1 MNMSMN
7 TLVNV
12 LKENMTNVINNSQV
26 PIGVVYYVLKDLLSE
41 VEDVYDKALKKESE
55 ETLERLEREEKEK
68 EDVKEHQE

>member
-41 VEDVYDKALKKESE
+41 VEDVYDKALKKESQ
-55 ETLERLEREEKEK
+55 ETLERLEKEEQEK

>member
-41 VEDVYDKALKKESE
+41 VEDVYSKTLKKESQ
-55 ETLERLEREEKEK
+55 ETLERLEKEEQEK

>member
-41 VEDVYDKALKKESE
+41 VEDVYDKALKKESQ
-55 ETLERLEREEKEK
+55 ETFERLEREEKEK

>member
-41 VEDVYDKALKKESE
+41 VEDVYSKTLKKESQ
-55 ETLERLEREEKEK
+55 ETLEILEKEEQEK

>member
-7 TLVNV
+7 TLVNI

-41 VEDVYDKALKKESE
+41 VEDIYDKALKKESQ

>member
-41 VEDVYDKALKKESE
+41 VEDVYDKALKKESQ
-55 ETLERLEREEKEK
+55 ETFEKLEREEKEK
-68 EDVKEHQE
+68 EDVKEHQK

>member
-41 VEDVYDKALKKESE
+41 VEDVYDKALKKESQ

>member
-41 VEDVYDKALKKESE
+41 VEDVYEKTLKKESQ
-55 ETLERLEREEKEK
+55 ETFERLEREEKEK

>member
-1 MNMSMN
+1 MSMN
-7 TLVNV
+7 TLVNI

-41 VEDVYDKALKKESE
+41 VEDVYDKALKKESQ
-55 ETLERLEREEKEK
+55 ETFERLEREEKEK

>member
-7 TLVNV
+7 TLVNI

-41 VEDVYDKALKKESE
+41 VEDVYDKALKKESQ